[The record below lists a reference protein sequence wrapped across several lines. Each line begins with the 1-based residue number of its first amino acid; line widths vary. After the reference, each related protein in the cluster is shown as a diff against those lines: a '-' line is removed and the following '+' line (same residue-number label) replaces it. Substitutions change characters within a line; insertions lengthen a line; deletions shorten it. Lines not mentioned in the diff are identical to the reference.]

1 MIIIYINDMT
11 LVILIHNIGNCK
23 FLGGQRPQADE
34 RIGGQR
40 PLDSII
46 GLMKGQKMKGK
57 DERSKTE
64 RLEKDY
70 L

>member
-1 MIIIYINDMT
+1 VIIIYINDMT
-11 LVILIHNIGNCK
+11 IVILIHNIGNCK
-23 FLGGQRPQADE
+23 FL
-34 RIGGQR
+34 GGQR